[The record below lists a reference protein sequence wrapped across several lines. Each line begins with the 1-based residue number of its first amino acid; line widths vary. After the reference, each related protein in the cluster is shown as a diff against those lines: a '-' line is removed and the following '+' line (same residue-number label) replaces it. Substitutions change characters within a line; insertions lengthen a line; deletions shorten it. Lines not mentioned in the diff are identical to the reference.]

1 MKKSNLWRII
11 GSSLIMLIGVALF
24 FFTMDPFKDYSIIF
38 MALGAVGLIKLI
50 NNIILKYIL
59 FVIILCTTIIILL
72 VV

>member
-1 MKKSNLWRII
+1 MENHWFLTYNVDWSCI
-11 GSSLIMLIGVALF
+11 V

-38 MALGAVGLIKLI
+38 VALGAVGLIKLI